1 MTNCVVRNWQGAEA
15 GSATLELKV
24 ASEEN
29 AIHIVHRAVV
39 RQMNNERQGT
49 ASAKTRAEVKGGGRK
64 PWKQKG
70 TGRARAGSIRSP
82 LWRGGGVIFGPKP
95 RDYSTKMNRKE
106 RRLALRTAFFSRVD
120 ELVVV
125 EDFASQL
132 TKPSTKEMV
141 GAVQRWGA
149 TAGQRVLIIVADMA
163 ESENVYLSARNV
175 DKLKLISANGLNIYD
190 VLHADVVIVTKS
202 ALTKI
207 QEIYSDD

>member
-1 MTNCVVRNWQGAEA
+1 
-15 GSATLELKV
+15 
-24 ASEEN
+24 
-29 AIHIVHRAVV
+29 
-39 RQMNNERQGT
+39 
-49 ASAKTRAEVKGGGRK
+49 
-64 PWKQKG
+64 
-70 TGRARAGSIRSP
+70 
-82 LWRGGGVIFGPKP
+82 
-95 RDYSTKMNRKE
+95 MNRKE

-132 TKPSTKEMV
+132 VKPSTKEMI

-163 ESENVYLSARNV
+163 ESENVYRSARNV
-175 DKLKLISANGLNIYD
+175 NKLKMISANGLNIYD

>member
-1 MTNCVVRNWQGAEA
+1 MTNCVVRDWQGAEA

-24 ASEEN
+24 ASAEN
-29 AIHIVHRAVV
+29 ATHIVHRAVV

-132 TKPSTKEMV
+132 TKPSTKEMI
-141 GAVQRWGA
+141 GAVQRWGV
-149 TAGQRVLIIVADMA
+149 TAGQRVLIVVADMA

>member
-1 MTNCVVRNWQGAEA
+1 MTNCTVRNWQGAEA
-15 GSATLELKV
+15 GSTALDLRV

-29 AIHIVHRAVV
+29 AAHIVHRALV
-39 RQMNNERQGT
+39 RQANNERQGT

-106 RRLALRTAFFSRVD
+106 RRLALRTAFQSRAT
-120 ELVVV
+120 EMVVV
-125 EDFASQL
+125 EDFDTQL
-132 TKPSTKEMV
+132 TQPKTKELM
-141 GAVQRWGA
+141 AALARWGVV
-149 TAGQRVLIIVADMA
+149 AGQKTLLIVADVN
-163 ESENVYLSARNV
+163 ESENVYRSARNIATV
-175 DKLKLISANGLNIYD
+175 KLISAVGLNIFD
-190 VLHADVVIVTKS
+190 ILNSDHIVVTKS

-207 QEIYSDD
+207 QEVYSDD

>member
-15 GSATLELKV
+15 GSVPLDLKV
-24 ASEEN
+24 ASAEN
-29 AIHIVHRAVV
+29 AAHIVHRALV
-39 RQMNNERQGT
+39 RQANNERQGT

-106 RRLALRTAFFSRVD
+106 RRLALRTAFQSRAD
-120 ELVVV
+120 EMTVV
-125 EDFASQL
+125 EDFSTNLAQP
-132 TKPSTKEMV
+132 KTKEMV
-141 GAVQRWGA
+141 AALQRWGA
-149 TAGQRVLIIVADMA
+149 TATDKVLLIVADMA
-163 ESENVYLSARNV
+163 ESENVFLSARNIA
-175 DKLKLISANGLNIYD
+175 KLKLISANGLNIYD
-190 VLHADVVIVTKS
+190 ILHADRIIVTKS
-202 ALTKI
+202 AIAKI